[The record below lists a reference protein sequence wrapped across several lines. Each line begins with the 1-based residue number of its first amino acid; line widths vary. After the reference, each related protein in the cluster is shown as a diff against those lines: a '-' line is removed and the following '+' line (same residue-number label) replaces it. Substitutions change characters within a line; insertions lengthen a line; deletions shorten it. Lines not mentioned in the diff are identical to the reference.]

1 MDTTAAAL
9 VDPYLQD
16 VRDAHFDLGDKLG
29 ILVSAVVLSTSVNRM
44 ICPHINLA
52 CPFNMVCSF
61 KWCFDRSLLTHPKQE
76 CGHSRLLQSGRE

>member
-44 ICPHINLA
+44 IEKL
-52 CPFNMVCSF
+52 PFHTYWKIV
-61 KWCFDRSLLTHPKQE
+61 LT
-76 CGHSRLLQSGRE
+76 